1 FGSLLP
7 IWTTVASWC
16 GVKPAYQAS
25 RFSALWSRPL
35 QLAAWQSLLHVLA
48 SQSCQVPVLDAARR
62 PPDSL
67 FLGSPLSMT
76 VDIAQVA
83 SPTSSRVRPIP
94 VGAGSDSTVREV
106 RAL

>member
-1 FGSLLP
+1 M
-7 IWTTVASWC
+7 WTTVASWC
-16 GVKPAYQAS
+16 GVKPEYQAS

-35 QLAAWQSLLHVLA
+35 QLAAWHIDLQVLA

-67 FLGSPLSMT
+67 FLARPLSMT

-83 SPTSSRVRPIP
+83 SSTCSLVRPI
-94 VGAGSDSTVREV
+94 ASDISVREV
-106 RAL
+106 RAW